1 MSSSRP
7 IGVAIV
13 GLGAIGREYAKI
25 IKEIEMESGMAKL
38 VAVVDQVPSVAEEIG
53 KKYGAEYY
61 TTMYEVLRNPN
72 VDIVVIA
79 TPSYLHSAQA
89 ILAFEY
95 GKDVIVDKPMS
106 TSLLGA
112 REMIKRAQKLGRKLG
127 VIYQERYVPDVRIL
141 KMKIDE
147 GALGRI
153 FLVEGELK
161 WYRDER
167 EYYLRDEV
175 ARSWRGMWFTEGGGV
190 LTTQGIHTVDLML
203 WLAGDVEEVSGFIAN
218 LTHPSVEV
226 EDTAVAVMRFRNKAL
241 GALSQTISTAPKTHQ
256 YTRIRI
262 YGTEGQAELV
272 NGKLVLFAT
281 NKGTLTTDELEKLRN
296 NIIQMQGGE
305 RRKALFIDF
314 LRAYREGR
322 DFPISGWDGYRSL
335 ELVKAIYI
343 SSTSSTVVKLPLS
356 FEVLI

>member
-1 MSSSRP
+1 MSLSRS
-7 IGVAIV
+7 IGIAIV

-25 IKEIEMESGMAKL
+25 IKDIEMESGMAKL

-53 KKYGAEYY
+53 KKFGAEFY
-61 TTMYEVLRNPN
+61 TTMYGVLRNPN

-89 ILAFEY
+89 LQAFEY

-112 REMIKRAQKLGRKLG
+112 KEMIKKAKKLGRKLG

-153 FLVEGELK
+153 LLVEGELK
-161 WYRDER
+161 WYRDEKD
-167 EYYLRDEV
+167 YYLRDEV

-203 WLAGDVEEVSGFIAN
+203 WFAGDVEEVSGFIAN
-218 LTHPSVEV
+218 FTHPSVEV
-226 EDTAVAVMRFRNKAL
+226 EDTAVAAMRFRNKAL
-241 GALSQTISTAPKTHQ
+241 GTLSQTISTVPKTNQ

-262 YGTEGQAELV
+262 HGTEGQAELV
-272 NGKLVLFAT
+272 NGKLVLLAT
-281 NKGTLTTDELEKLRN
+281 NKGILTMDELEKLRN

-314 LRAYREGR
+314 LRAYREDR
-322 DFPISGWDGYRSL
+322 DFPINGSEGYRSL

-343 SSTSSTVVKLPLS
+343 SSTSSTVVKLPLN